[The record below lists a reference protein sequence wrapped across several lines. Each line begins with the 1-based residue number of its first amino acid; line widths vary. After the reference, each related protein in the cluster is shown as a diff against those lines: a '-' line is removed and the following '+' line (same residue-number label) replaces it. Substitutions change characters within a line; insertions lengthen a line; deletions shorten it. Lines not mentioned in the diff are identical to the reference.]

1 MFYLVILLKKTAN
14 CIFYFML
21 QTQHVTSYALLYHFL
36 TLHKYKQINSKQDEI
51 QISSECCY
59 NDIIFHKKL
68 KHSHFFMF
76 KILLQFFLSF
86 HNLYKQE
93 ESHRKIINLSVFKM
107 TYENRFRF

>member
-1 MFYLVILLKKTAN
+1 
-14 CIFYFML
+14 ML

-76 KILLQFFLSF
+76 KIVLQFFFYLF
-86 HNLYKQE
+86 
-93 ESHRKIINLSVFKM
+93 II
-107 TYENRFRF
+107 YEKSRTICLPSERPDRS